1 MTSTHI
7 FPRSSTFHPR
17 FQYFSFPFSF
27 SFACKVIVFIANFSL
42 FSVLLYEILH
52 FMYEIAAYWK
62 FPNAACKGNVNFAD
76 FQIVARLAEQ
86 FKFVYN
92 LQKNI
97 KQHYDFSKKFLEISR
112 KFNIAPA
119 IVLGA

>member
-1 MTSTHI
+1 M
-7 FPRSSTFHPR
+7 
-17 FQYFSFPFSF
+17 
-27 SFACKVIVFIANFSL
+27 
-42 FSVLLYEILH
+42 
-52 FMYEIAAYWK
+52 
-62 FPNAACKGNVNFAD
+62 FPNATCKGNVNFAD
-76 FQIVARLAEQ
+76 FQMVARLAEL
-86 FKFVYN
+86 FKFVYY